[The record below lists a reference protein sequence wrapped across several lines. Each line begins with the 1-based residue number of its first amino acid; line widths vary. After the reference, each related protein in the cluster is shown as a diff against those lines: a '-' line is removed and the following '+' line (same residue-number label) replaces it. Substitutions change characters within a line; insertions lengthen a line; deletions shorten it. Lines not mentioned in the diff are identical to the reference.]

1 MNILIVIIAITCII
15 SYFALNDMKIFEK
28 YKFNVGA
35 ILHRKEYVRLLSS
48 GFLHADFMHL
58 ILNMYVLYMFSPAVM
73 DVFGIIGFLL
83 IYLGSIL
90 LGNLFSLFIY
100 KSQNWYSAIGAS
112 GGVAGIIF
120 ASVSLNPVLI
130 KIGIIFL
137 PPEFSVPGYVFGFL
151 YFGYSVYSMLKPR
164 SSDNIG
170 HAAHLGGAFFG
181 LVYSVVVFPEM
192 ALNNIFYL
200 SIMSLPLLYLSYE
213 IFIKKRIG

>member
-15 SYFALNDMKIFEK
+15 SYFALNDMKKKKK

-90 LGNLFSLFIY
+90 LGNLFSLFSY
-100 KSQNWYSAIGAS
+100 KSQNW
-112 GGVAGIIF
+112 
-120 ASVSLNPVLI
+120 
-130 KIGIIFL
+130 
-137 PPEFSVPGYVFGFL
+137 
-151 YFGYSVYSMLKPR
+151 
-164 SSDNIG
+164 
-170 HAAHLGGAFFG
+170 
-181 LVYSVVVFPEM
+181 
-192 ALNNIFYL
+192 
-200 SIMSLPLLYLSYE
+200 
-213 IFIKKRIG
+213 